1 MNNSMLARSLACK
14 IGTPKFFI
22 QGVLS
27 LNLTSQAGWVTAQG
41 TGGWLDPIAG
51 LDVME
56 KRKEVRSRL
65 T

>member
-1 MNNSMLARSLACK
+1 MLAGSHASK
-14 IGTPKFFI
+14 IRTPKFFI

-41 TGGWLDPIAG
+41 TGGWLDPTAG
-51 LDVME
+51 LGVME
-56 KRKEVRSRL
+56 KRKELHSRL